1 MSNSADLD
9 KKENFKNMRKMRWM
23 IILIF
28 VSILAMTLGLVGCG
42 GSTSSS
48 QETEK
53 LKKEIE
59 DLKKKTEDEKLA
71 KQKEDLTKQQEDLK
85 KEQKK
90 LADDKKNSAQPVKA
104 GPVFVQGELVN
115 ISIKSSFLKLRAAPN
130 ETSEVLAEGL
140 NGDEVEIVFY
150 DKTWCKVLFKG
161 KEGFMATRFL
171 VKHRD

>member
-1 MSNSADLD
+1 MINSVDTD
-9 KKENFKNMRKMRWM
+9 KQENLKNMRKMSWM

-28 VSILAMTLGLVGCG
+28 ALMLAMTLGLAGCG
-42 GSTSSS
+42 GSSSS

-59 DLKKKTEDEKLA
+59 DLKKQTEDEKLA

-115 ISIKSSFLKLRAAPN
+115 ISIKSSFLKLHAAAN
-130 ETSEVLAEGL
+130 ETSEVLAEAF

-161 KEGFMATRFL
+161 KEGFMATRLL
-171 VKHRD
+171 VKHRY